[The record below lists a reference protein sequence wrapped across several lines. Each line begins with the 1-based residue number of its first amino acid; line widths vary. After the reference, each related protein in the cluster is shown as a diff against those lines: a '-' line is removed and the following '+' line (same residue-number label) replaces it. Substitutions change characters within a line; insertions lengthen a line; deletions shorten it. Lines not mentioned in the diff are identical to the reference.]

1 MESQGQNLQ
10 PAQQSQPAQPAQTT
24 RRKITDIESLL
35 RTVAHNRASDLHL
48 VSRSEPQIRIDGTLR
63 PLELGVLTGQDVED
77 ICYTM
82 ITDAQKSEL
91 ENNKELDFAIELP
104 NIGRFRGNYYY
115 TMNGDLAAAFR
126 IIPTHIPSLDDLNAP
141 NIFKEIVKREK
152 GLILVTGPTGSG
164 KSTTLAAMLNEINV
178 HERKHIITVEDPVE
192 FAHSN
197 KKALFSHRNVGS
209 DTFSFARALKA
220 ALREDPDIILV
231 GEMRDRETISTA
243 ITAAETGH
251 LVFGTLHT
259 NSAIQTINRI
269 IDSFEGGEQLQ
280 VRNMLSVS
288 LTAVISQ
295 SLLPKLGGG
304 RIAIHEILINNNAVA
319 NLVRENKV
327 HQIYSQMQLN
337 QQVTGMSTQTQAMMK
352 AIQNRYISKEMA
364 MRYSTAQ
371 QELGNILGISLNG
384 N

>member
-1 MESQGQNLQ
+1 MEHQIQRVR
-10 PAQQSQPAQPAQTT
+10 A
-24 RRKITDIESLL
+24 DIESLL
-35 RTVAHNRASDLHL
+35 KTVVHNGASDLHL

-63 PLELGVLTGQDVED
+63 PLELGVLSGQDIES

-91 ENNKELDFAIELP
+91 ETNKELDFAIELP

-126 IIPTHIPSLDDLNAP
+126 IIPTEIPSLDDLRAP
-141 NIFKEIVKREK
+141 AIFKEIVKREK

-164 KSTTLAAMLNEINV
+164 KSTTLAAMLNEINL
-178 HERKHIITVEDPVE
+178 HERKHIITIEDPVE
-192 FAHSN
+192 FVHTN
-197 KKALFSHRNVGS
+197 KKSLFSHRNIGT
-209 DTFSFARALKA
+209 DTFSYARALKFS
-220 ALREDPDIILV
+220 LREDPDIILV

-251 LVFGTLHT
+251 LVFATLHT

-295 SLLPKLGGG
+295 SLLPKINEG

-319 NLVRENKV
+319 NLIRENKV

-337 QQVTGMSTQTQAMMK
+337 QQVTGMSTQTQALIR
-352 AIQNRYISKEMA
+352 AIQNRQITKDMA

-371 QELGNILGISLNG
+371 QELGNLIGM
-384 N
+384 

>member
-192 FAHSN
+192 FVHSN
-197 KKALFSHRNVGS
+197 KKALFSHRNGGS